1 MECNKHMKTLDVVK
15 EAASK
20 VRRTF
25 FSILKSGLCETDLHP
40 FTLKKFYQTVVMP
53 RGLYGCEFW
62 QDLSNSQLLHLER
75 SHRLCVKT
83 MQGIDRCTRSCVALN
98 LIGMPDLE
106 SEIAKRKCAMFGQ
119 LCH

>member
-25 FSILKSGLCETDLHP
+25 FSILKSGLCDTDLHP
-40 FTLKKFYQTVVMP
+40 FTLKKIYQTVVMS

-62 QDLSNSQLLHLER
+62 QDLSNSQLLHLES
-75 SHRLCVKT
+75 SHRLCV
-83 MQGIDRCTRSCVALN
+83 
-98 LIGMPDLE
+98 
-106 SEIAKRKCAMFGQ
+106 
-119 LCH
+119 